1 MPDREDFV
9 DFYAVLQV
17 DPQCDLKMI
26 ENAYRHLAKIYH
38 PDHEKTADVDR
49 FSAVIDAYNVL
60 KFPEKRARFDDLY
73 RDRVGTST
81 ARKDDPLVS
90 ADMALG
96 DAALQRNILLYLYKA
111 RRENFRGNG
120 IGSYMLQDHFG
131 CTDDNF
137 EFHVWY
143 LRSKGYVEVTESGT
157 LAITVDGV
165 DHVIALHQPREPDR
179 LLTDKTQRSV

>member
-38 PDHEKTADVDR
+38 PDHEKTAD
-49 FSAVIDAYNVL
+49 
-60 KFPEKRARFDDLY
+60 